1 MGLFSFLR
9 APVIDEGVWKFQSVR
24 RVSSSETHAP
34 QKRPPLRQR
43 MIFNRKS
50 ASRTRLVWEA
60 LFGFYASANARIPFS
75 SVISILPRESRTM
88 PSSEK

>member
-9 APVIDEGVWKFQSVR
+9 APGIDEGVWKFQSVR
-24 RVSSSETHAP
+24 RVSSSETHSP
-34 QKRPPLRQR
+34 QKRASLRQR

-60 LFGFYASANARIPFS
+60 LFGFYASAKARSRFS
-75 SVISILPRESRTM
+75 SASSTLPRESRTM